1 MRQDQEGDVATEHL
15 AGRDPHRRHE
25 VVVGVGVDASVEGK
39 TGDLQR
45 EVRAAGIIVIVVQEI
60 GARRRQLARHGRLR
74 AEQIEADRAFRR
86 LRIERRKNS
95 RTALSSNDGEFV
107 TSTTTSAPVSA
118 SWRPSPVRLL
128 TPVDGEAATT

>member
-45 EVRAAGIIVIVVQEI
+45 EVRAAGIIVVVVQEI

-86 LRIERRKNS
+86 LRIIGRRREHRGCS
-95 RTALSSNDGEFV
+95 QRRYC
-107 TSTTTSAPVSA
+107 
-118 SWRPSPVRLL
+118 RP
-128 TPVDGEAATT
+128 